1 MHPLISQAPSATDR
15 PEQSFGRAAFTLIE
29 LLVVIAIIAIL
40 AGLLVPALASAK
52 MKAQRVLCTNNCRQ
66 WGVAINMFGGDNE
79 DRFPDNSAGFDLSWM
94 MPSMSNFW
102 KNYLIKNQHGKAPR
116 SVNDVLSCPT
126 EQWHRA
132 YESANVLTDNQPQLL
147 GFFYFPR
154 RTNNGSLGWA
164 QATGTDQWFYRLKLG
179 GKYAGAPI
187 LVDKN
192 QATGVAT
199 NMSDR
204 KLDWTVDTG
213 TGKRVPSGTHQRGK
227 GVPLGGN
234 FLYEDG
240 HVDWV
245 NSKLIGLGGQL
256 GSWACFYKVP
266 ITLQ

>member
-1 MHPLISQAPSATDR
+1 MHSLISQAPSTTDC
-15 PEQSFGRAAFTLIE
+15 PEQSVARAAFTLIE

-147 GFFYFPR
+147 GFFYFPG

-164 QATGTDQWFYRLKLG
+164 
-179 GKYAGAPI
+179 
-187 LVDKN
+187 

-213 TGKRVPSGTHQRGK
+213 TGKRVPSGTHQRGR